1 MKNYIN
7 IMEKDREL
15 CLSNN
20 LEEIE
25 KKFEPCTE
33 CEECYFLWEIT
44 SSLCI

>member
-1 MKNYIN
+1 MNNGKRIIKRGAKMKNYIN

-25 KKFEPCTE
+25 KKFEP
-33 CEECYFLWEIT
+33 
-44 SSLCI
+44 